1 MARRYLQLTRLII
14 SMLLIAT
21 CGVTAAPDFEALG
34 RETVSELAAGAFDKV
49 VARFDQKMAAGLP
62 REKLAAVWE
71 QVTNQIGA
79 HKSVTSVQIIPVPA
93 QGVTAV
99 DLTTAFEKTP
109 FVIRLAFND
118 DGKIA
123 GLFFLGPPKNAAAW
137 NPPAYADQSMFAE
150 APVAVGDF
158 SLPGTISLPKRDGL
172 APGVVLVHGSGPHDR
187 DETIGPNKVFKDLAW
202 GLASRGI
209 AVLRYDKRPASVKPK
224 TGTVKDETVDDAVAA
239 VDVLASQPGVDKT
252 RRFVLGH
259 SLGGMLAPRIA
270 SASAAL
276 KGFIVLAG
284 TTRPLEDVI
293 IDQFTYLRGADAP
306 ETSAAQDFARRV
318 RDPQLRADMSVDFMG
333 SPMPASYWLDLRGYR
348 PEELAAKLGKP
359 MLVLQGGRD
368 YQVTLEDFAGWKR
381 ALEGR
386 AHATLTVYPALNHLF
401 IAGEGRSMPDEYL
414 RPAHVDPQVITDIAN
429 WIGRH

>member
-1 MARRYLQLTRLII
+1 MSKLTHVII
-14 SMLLIAT
+14 SILLVAPY
-21 CGVTAAPDFEALG
+21 GVTAAPDFEALG

-49 VARFDQKMAAGLP
+49 VARFDQKMTAGLP
-62 REKLAAVWE
+62 REKLAAIWA
-71 QVTNQIGA
+71 QLTSQIGA
-79 HKSVTSVQIIPVPA
+79 HKSVTSVQIVPVPA
-93 QGVTAV
+93 QSVTAV

-118 DGKIA
+118 AGKIA

-150 APVAVGDF
+150 TPVAVGEF
-158 SLPGTISLPKRDGL
+158 NLPGTISLPKRTGL
-172 APGVVLVHGSGPHDR
+172 VPGVVLVHGSGPHDR

-202 GLASRGI
+202 GLVSRGI
-209 AVLRYDKRPASVKPK
+209 AVLRYDKRPASVRPK
-224 TGTVKDETVDDAVAA
+224 AGTVKDETVDDAVAA
-239 VDVLASQPGVDKT
+239 VDGLAVQPGVDKA
-252 RRFVLGH
+252 RLLVLGH
-259 SLGGMLAPRIA
+259 SLGGLLAPRIA
-270 SASAAL
+270 SASPL

-293 IDQFTYLRGADAP
+293 VDQFTYLRGADAP

-318 RDPQLRADMSVDFMG
+318 RDPQLRTDMSVDFMG
-333 SPMPASYWLDLRGYR
+333 SAMPASYWLDLRGYR
-348 PEELAAKLGKP
+348 PEELATKLGKP
-359 MLVLQGGRD
+359 ILVLQGGRD

-386 AHATLTVYPALNHLF
+386 AFATLTLYPALNHLF

-414 RPAHVDPQVITDIAN
+414 QPGHVDPHVVADIAD
-429 WIGRH
+429 WIHRH